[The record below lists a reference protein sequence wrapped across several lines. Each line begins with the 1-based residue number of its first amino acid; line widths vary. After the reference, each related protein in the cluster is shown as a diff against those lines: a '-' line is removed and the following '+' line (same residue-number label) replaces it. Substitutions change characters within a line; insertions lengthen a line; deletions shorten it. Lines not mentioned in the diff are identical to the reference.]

1 MCAMSGDRGY
11 TSTVSYASG
20 MLSAL
25 QRRVRRIISETPEAE
40 NVALAGGGALVVRG
54 VVTRPTADLDYF
66 ATSSDEVD
74 RLLATLES
82 RLESGGLSVSRVQ
95 VYPGFAR
102 LAVSDGYETTQV
114 DLAWD
119 RRLWPPEQKAGG
131 AVLSEE
137 ELAAD
142 KLLALADRGEA
153 RDYIDVAA
161 LADRFGFSRLYD
173 LARRKHPKLY
183 PGQLLYSMREFDS
196 LSRGEFDLDD
206 CEWQRLGTLI
216 SAWRVSLRQLSAEHD
231 QPDPTRFP
239 ELGW

>member
-1 MCAMSGDRGY
+1 MVELLESSAERVVLLSGP
-11 TSTVSYASG
+11 VASG
-20 MLSAL
+20 K
-25 QRRVRRIISETPEAE
+25 T
-40 NVALAGGGALVVRG
+40 
-54 VVTRPTADLDYF
+54 
-66 ATSSDEVD
+66 
-74 RLLATLES
+74 TLS
-82 RLESGGLSVSRVQ
+82 RL
-95 VYPGFAR
+95 
-102 LAVSDGYETTQV
+102 
-114 DLAWD
+114 
-119 RRLWPPEQKAGG
+119 
-131 AVLSEE
+131 
-137 ELAAD
+137 
-142 KLLALADRGEA
+142 
-153 RDYIDVAA
+153 

>member
-1 MCAMSGDRGY
+1 MPHTTGGAYGTRSPPPRGASSPESLIPTRSTSPRPTNFSHMRAGISHHQGSSRLGCRFPTPDYGGPLLTSGGFRLPPHR
-11 TSTVSYASG
+11 SYSP
-20 MLSAL
+20 L
-25 QRRVRRIISETPEAE
+25 ISEEP
-40 NVALAGGGALVVRG
+40 
-54 VVTRPTADLDYF
+54 DYF

-102 LAVSDGYETTQV
+102 LAVSDGYETTRV

-196 LSRGEFDLDD
+196 LSRG
-206 CEWQRLGTLI
+206 
-216 SAWRVSLRQLSAEHD
+216 V
-231 QPDPTRFP
+231 
-239 ELGW
+239 